1 MIKWAAG
8 QCLVLRPCL
17 GLSLEWP
24 LSVWQNLSK
33 NYKLAFLLKVAN
45 ILQQFIIGVKFFQ
58 VDSQT
63 SIFNVWLLL
72 IRWAG
77 RTCLYCGLY
86 NSTASL
92 LLSSPL
98 PSSSWEREL
107 SWLPPLISPAAPLFL
122 PSNGILYSVS
132 SSDRAWEFRGEG
144 CWVWVRSDL
153 YYWE

>member
-1 MIKWAAG
+1 MSGPPPMSGTKSRMA
-8 QCLVLRPCL
+8 
-17 GLSLEWP
+17 
-24 LSVWQNLSK
+24 SVWQNLSK
-33 NYKLAFLLKVAN
+33 NLKLAFLLWVEK
-45 ILQQFIIGVKFFQ
+45 ILKQFIIGVKFFQ

-77 RTCLYCGLY
+77 STCLYCGLY

-98 PSSSWEREL
+98 PALLLLLLLGEREL

-122 PSNGILYSVS
+122 PSNGILYPGSNSSNS
-132 SSDRAWEFRGEG
+132 SSSRACAECSGLCLPAEI
-144 CWVWVRSDL
+144 
-153 YYWE
+153 

>member
-1 MIKWAAG
+1 MSGPPPMSGTKSRMA
-8 QCLVLRPCL
+8 
-17 GLSLEWP
+17 
-24 LSVWQNLSK
+24 SVWQNLSK
-33 NYKLAFLLKVAN
+33 NLELAFLHWVEKILK
-45 ILQQFIIGVKFFQ
+45 QFIIGVKFFQ

-77 RTCLYCGLY
+77 STCLYCGLY

-98 PSSSWEREL
+98 PALLLLLGEREL

-122 PSNGILYSVS
+122 PSNGILYPGSSNSNS
-132 SSDRAWEFRGEG
+132 SSSGACAEYAGLCLPSEI
-144 CWVWVRSDL
+144 
-153 YYWE
+153 

>member
-1 MIKWAAG
+1 MSGPPPMSGTKSRMA
-8 QCLVLRPCL
+8 
-17 GLSLEWP
+17 
-24 LSVWQNLSK
+24 SVWRNLSK
-33 NYKLAFLLKVAN
+33 NLKLAFLLWVEK
-45 ILQQFIIGVKFFQ
+45 ILKQFIIGVKFFQ

-77 RTCLYCGLY
+77 STCLYCGLY

-98 PSSSWEREL
+98 PALLLLLLLGEREL

-122 PSNGILYSVS
+122 PSNGILYPGSSNS
-132 SSDRAWEFRGEG
+132 SSSSSNSRACAEYAGLCLPSEI
-144 CWVWVRSDL
+144 
-153 YYWE
+153 

>member
-1 MIKWAAG
+1 MSGPPPMSGTKSRMA
-8 QCLVLRPCL
+8 
-17 GLSLEWP
+17 
-24 LSVWQNLSK
+24 SVWQNLSK
-33 NYKLAFLLKVAN
+33 NLKLAFLQWVEKILK
-45 ILQQFIIGVKFFQ
+45 QFIIGVKFFQ

-77 RTCLYCGLY
+77 STCLYCGLY

-98 PSSSWEREL
+98 PALLLLLLGEREL

-122 PSNGILYSVS
+122 PSNGILYPGSSNS
-132 SSDRAWEFRGEG
+132 SSNSSNRACAEYAG
-144 CWVWVRSDL
+144 L
-153 YYWE
+153 YLPSEI

>member
-24 LSVWQNLSK
+24 LSIWQNLSK

-98 PSSSWEREL
+98 PPSSWERESSADSPL
-107 SWLPPLISPAAPLFL
+107 SSLQQRHYFYPAMEFFTQAAATAATAAAGPVLSMQGCVC
-122 PSNGILYSVS
+122 PSEI
-132 SSDRAWEFRGEG
+132 
-144 CWVWVRSDL
+144 
-153 YYWE
+153 